1 MWLLLYLKNQNK
13 FTYSRLTIKSL
24 QSLRSHLFRSYFLFS
39 YCLKNLRD
47 SLSFLFC
54 RNHTCQNLKAKNLK
68 EFRPYLLLL
77 TEFMKKLVCV
87 RKLYFNV
94 LDKNAIH
101 YLITEIFSYFQYQ
114 IWMFLWWIVKGRSS
128 WSNLWKALVLS
139 LYIQFL
145 VGARVHMFI

>member
-24 QSLRSHLFRSYFLFS
+24 QSLHSRSFRSCFLFS
-39 YCLKNLRD
+39 YCFENLRHSV
-47 SLSFLFC
+47 SLLFC

-101 YLITEIFSYFQYQ
+101 CLITEIFSYFQHQ
-114 IWMFLWWIVKGRSS
+114 IWMLLWWIVKELSS

-145 VGARVHMFI
+145 VGTRVHIT